1 MGLSTSHILLLIL
14 VVVLFF
20 GAGKLPQ
27 LMSDFAKGLKAFK
40 KGLNEE
46 KPAAKKT
53 PSPKKLPKASVKK
66 PKSKN
71 KPR

>member
-14 VVVLFF
+14 VAFLLF

-40 KGLNEE
+40 KGLQEE
-46 KPAAKKT
+46 DSPTENT
-53 PSPKKLPKASVKK
+53 PSKKLPRTPSKK
-66 PKSKN
+66 TKKKS
-71 KPR
+71 

>member
-14 VVVLFF
+14 VAVLMF

-40 KGLNEE
+40 KGLNDEE
-46 KPAAKKT
+46 PSLEKT
-53 PSPKKLPKASVKK
+53 VPSKKLSKVPPKRTKK
-66 PKSKN
+66 QGQ
-71 KPR
+71 

>member
-14 VVVLFF
+14 VAFLIF

-40 KGLNEE
+40 KGLHEE
-46 KPAAKKT
+46 EPA
-53 PSPKKLPKASVKK
+53 PKKAVASKKLSKPTSKK
-66 PKSKN
+66 PKKKS
-71 KPR
+71 

>member
-14 VVVLFF
+14 VAFLIF

-40 KGLNEE
+40 KGLHEE
-46 KPAAKKT
+46 EPT
-53 PSPKKLPKASVKK
+53 PKKGVSSKKLSKPTSKK
-66 PKSKN
+66 PKKKS
-71 KPR
+71 

>member
-14 VVVLFF
+14 VAFLIF

-40 KGLNEE
+40 KGLHEE
-46 KPAAKKT
+46 ESSSKKIVPLKKVSKT
-53 PSPKKLPKASVKK
+53 PIKK
-66 PKSKN
+66 PKKKS
-71 KPR
+71 

>member
-14 VVVLFF
+14 VAFLVF

-40 KGLNEE
+40 KGLNDEE
-46 KPAAKKT
+46 PAQKKIVSSKKPSKT
-53 PSPKKLPKASVKK
+53 PSKK
-66 PKSKN
+66 PKKKS
-71 KPR
+71 

>member
-14 VVVLFF
+14 VAVLMF

-40 KGLNEE
+40 KGLHDEE
-46 KPAAKKT
+46 PSSEQIA
-53 PSPKKLPKASVKK
+53 SPKKLSKVPSKRAKK
-66 PKSKN
+66 KSQ
-71 KPR
+71 